1 MRVQIPLILYVP
13 VFFLFA
19 FCNSKNSNSVQEGE
33 IVKKEEEIQQKQIE
47 NEKLAEEN
55 KKIKED
61 NSNLIKEQERVNLGD
76 NLDYYLQIIPHY
88 KVLDLGGIENAYL
101 SLTNNYKY
109 PLHDISISI
118 SYMKA
123 NGDVFKVEAINCG
136 VVPVGE
142 TVDVS
147 VPSSARG
154 VKLET
159 FLVRVYCSD
168 IDFSYNTGAKA
179 Y

>member
-1 MRVQIPLILYVP
+1 
-13 VFFLFA
+13 LFA